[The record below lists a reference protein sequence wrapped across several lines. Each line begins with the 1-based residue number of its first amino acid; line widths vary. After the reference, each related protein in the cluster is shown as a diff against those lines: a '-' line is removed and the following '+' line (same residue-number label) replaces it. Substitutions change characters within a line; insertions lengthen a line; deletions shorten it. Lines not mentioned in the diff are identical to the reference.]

1 MIEVIG
7 LCGAARLAEGHEQLS
22 IGTELVNLIPLRCS
36 GTRSNRSSAARGGCF
51 ASCGLWRI
59 VLAIRDPDVAIAI
72 DEDAMREDEHA
83 FSKTLHQFSRRH
95 LAGRA
100 IEAAVL
106 AAAFRDPYGLAVL
119 VDFNRAG

>member
-1 MIEVIG
+1 
-7 LCGAARLAEGHEQLS
+7 
-22 IGTELVNLIPLRCS
+22 
-36 GTRSNRSSAARGGCF
+36 
-51 ASCGLWRI
+51 
-59 VLAIRDPDVAIAI
+59 
-72 DEDAMREDEHA
+72 MREDEHA
-83 FSKTLHQFSRRH
+83 FSKTLHQFSRWIELEDRRERRH